1 MIPYNVEI
9 FDMDFGM
16 ISHTNASGIQYSED
30 YISPVTNKV
39 TIFNSPVSKGN
50 YIRIQGGE
58 RDCFGVVRSVVSR
71 SEKTITVEYGSFL
84 SILDTPVVFDT
95 DLQGT
100 STLERVIA
108 DLITGTFISSSDSV
122 QNITGL
128 SVETISETADWGFN
142 LKSDTEGK
150 HTCIINL
157 YNTILVRALQEYG
170 VAVRVTPDI
179 QAKTIVLTI
188 GVPDDAEKV
197 IEADLPNIID
207 KNIVI
212 KETDNDVNKLVVY
225 NTENYTTKRTYYRHT
240 DDTYDTID
248 DDRITPVVQSI
259 EGVAPEYNGDVVSRT
274 FVQVANSK
282 AAEVFGA
289 IKFNNLIELAVMND
303 DSLVKPSELEIG
315 QKVIVMSKGK
325 EYESILTGY
334 TMGQTTLLVF
344 GTIRL
349 DLTKI
354 VKRRAKGGY

>member
-9 FDMDFGM
+9 FDGNFNL
-16 ISHTNASGIQYSED
+16 ISHTNTSGIQYSVD
-30 YISPVTNKV
+30 YISPVRNNI
-39 TIFNSPVSKGN
+39 TILNSQVEKGN
-50 YIRIQGGE
+50 YIRIQGEE
-58 RDCFGVVRSVVSR
+58 RDYFGVVRSVSSR
-71 SEKTITVEYGSFL
+71 SEKTITLEYGSFL
-84 SILDTPVVFDT
+84 DVFDTPIVFDT

-100 STLERVIA
+100 STLEQVIA
-108 DLITGTFISSSDSV
+108 DLITSTFISSSDNL

-128 SVETISETADWGFN
+128 SVETTSETTSWGFN

-170 VAVRVTPDI
+170 VVVRVFPDV
-179 QAKTIVLTI
+179 QEKTILLKI
-188 GVPDDAEKV
+188 GVPDETERV

-212 KETDNDVNKLVVY
+212 KETNNDVNKLVVY
-225 NTENYTTKRTYYRHT
+225 NTENYTTKQTYYRHT

-248 DDRITPVVQSI
+248 DDRIVPVVQSI
-259 EGVAPEYNGDVVSRT
+259 EGVAPEYNGDTISKT
-274 FVQVANSK
+274 FVQMANSK

-289 IKFNNLIELAVMND
+289 IKFNNLIELAVLND
-303 DSLVKPSELEIG
+303 DSLVKPSEQEIG
-315 QKVIVMSKGK
+315 QKVIVRSKGK

-334 TMGQTTLLVF
+334 TKGQTTLLVF

-354 VKRRAKGGY
+354 VRRRAKRGY